1 MIHCASSKS
10 APVFVE
16 FTNLFFA
23 GPKIRYFTWFLF
35 HPHRR
40 LRNSTWFVHINQN
53 LHLLQVYYLPVPCTD
68 HVEIL
73 WTSSHPGDAAVLAS
87 APAAGN
93 EIPSTGFAFLPA
105 DHCSSVQIAVH

>member
-1 MIHCASSKS
+1 MINRFIAHPLRAL
-10 APVFVE
+10 PVFVE

-40 LRNSTWFVHINQN
+40 LRNSTWFVYINQN

-105 DHCSSVQIAVH
+105 DHSLCI